1 LGKLIVMANKK
12 LNEEQNSMIKETH
25 KAKIALAVGI
35 LLMLVLPWLLTR
47 KLGLFSF
54 NETGSI
60 GDTIGGITA
69 PISGLLGAYL
79 VFLALKAQVKANDKI
94 QEQIKRQEL
103 REERN
108 QTQIFLDG
116 IINLIKAEIE
126 KFSFVIE
133 EFDPEF
139 EQPVNVTYHGEYAL
153 IHFVETLASYR
164 ARREP
169 CVNYSYEYKMVERI
183 FDLFNL
189 FLNKLENSDFEKIS
203 IEYNLFKIEYQL
215 FKGIEEHLIEFSD
228 RNWSKEEK
236 EEECFK
242 FVNLCCSLS
251 ERIKS
256 LKGI

>member
-1 LGKLIVMANKK
+1 MEEKKDKNGK
-12 LNEEQNSMIKETH
+12 NSMTKETH
-25 KAKIALAVGI
+25 FARNALIFGI
-35 LLMLVLPWLLTR
+35 ILMLLLPWLLTH
-47 KLGLFSF
+47 FSSF
-54 NETGSI
+54 ISFDGTSGSI
-60 GDTIGGITA
+60 GDTIGGVTA

-79 VFLALKAQVKANDKI
+79 VFLALKAQVKANEKI
-94 QEQIKRQEL
+94 QEQIERQEV

-108 QTQIFLDG
+108 QTQVFLDG

-133 EFDPEF
+133 EYDYDI
-139 EQPVNVTYHGEYAL
+139 EQPNDMTYRGEYAL

-164 ARREP
+164 ASKEP
-169 CVNYSYEYKMVERI
+169 CVNYSNEYKLVERI
-183 FDLFNL
+183 FDLFEL
-189 FLNKLENSDFEKIS
+189 FINKLQNSDFEKIS

-215 FKGIEEHLIEFSD
+215 FKGIEEQLMEFND
-228 RNWSKEEK
+228 RNWSKEDK

-251 ERIKS
+251 EKIKS

>member
-1 LGKLIVMANKK
+1 MEETKVKNGK
-12 LNEEQNSMIKETH
+12 NSMIKETLF
-25 KAKIALAVGI
+25 ARIALIIGI
-35 LLMLVLPWLLTR
+35 VLMLFLPWLLTH
-47 KLGLFSF
+47 FSSF
-54 NETGSI
+54 ISFDVTTGPI

-94 QEQIKRQEL
+94 QDQIKSQEE

-108 QTQIFLDG
+108 QIQVFLDG
-116 IINLIKAEIE
+116 IINLIKGEIE

-133 EFDPEF
+133 EYDPEF
-139 EQPVNVTYHGEYAL
+139 DQPINIPYHGEDAL

-164 ARREP
+164 AKRDP
-169 CVNYSYEYKMVERI
+169 CVNYSYQYKKVERI
-183 FDLFNL
+183 FNLFDL
-189 FLNKLENSDFEKIS
+189 FLNKLENSDFEKIN
-203 IEYNLFKIEYQL
+203 IEYNLFKLEYQL
-215 FKGIEEHLIEFSD
+215 FKGIEEQVIEFSD